1 MLGCRLMSLWSGQ
14 YVAHPPGQA
23 RRRSIG
29 ANAPGVTGQAMTTR
43 RRDRDGRDGGS
54 SHPSEGPLPKAGR
67 RAWLLNLAAGFAM
80 SAAFYLLLIDTTEPP
95 ELYAGA
101 GAAVLGAVAF
111 AAGRQQGFAEASPG
125 SGWLRQSWRVLV
137 RIPADVWW
145 VSLTALEQ
153 LVHPRPSRG
162 LMRAVPFHH
171 GEGESAR
178 EVGRRALAEGLGS
191 LAPNTIVI
199 GIDPERDL
207 ILAHQLRRSGGADSI
222 DVLRLR

>member
-1 MLGCRLMSLWSGQ
+1 MATFA
-14 YVAHPPGQA
+14 V
-23 RRRSIG
+23 
-29 ANAPGVTGQAMTTR
+29 
-43 RRDRDGRDGGS
+43 
-54 SHPSEGPLPKAGR
+54 
-67 RAWLLNLAAGFAM
+67 GFAITG
-80 SAAFYLLLIDTTEPP
+80 AFYLLLIDTAEEP

-101 GAAVLGAVAF
+101 AVALVGAAAF

-137 RIPADVWW
+137 RIPADVWR
-145 VSLTALEQ
+145 VSLAALEQ
-153 LVHPRPSRG
+153 LVRPRASRG
-162 LMRAVPFHH
+162 VLRAVPFRH
-171 GEGESAR
+171 GEGESGR

-207 ILAHQLRRSGGADSI
+207 ILAHQLRRSGGPESI